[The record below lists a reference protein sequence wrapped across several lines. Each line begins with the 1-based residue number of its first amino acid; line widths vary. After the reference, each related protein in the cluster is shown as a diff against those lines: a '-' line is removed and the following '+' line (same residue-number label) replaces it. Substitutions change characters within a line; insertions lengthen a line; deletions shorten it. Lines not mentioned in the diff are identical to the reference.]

1 MLWRRCAADRTPG
14 TRSSAPSTEAGN
26 EYLPALGALH
36 HLGTR
41 AFLDHFAEIAPTLPI
56 HPSAHPP
63 GLLLLTDWLGID
75 GAAGFATLVIA
86 AGIAAVP
93 ITYAAARRLELGDGR
108 ARLAATL
115 LAFSPAAMLYG
126 VASADALFAT
136 AGIAAVA
143 LLVGRSLASR
153 IAGAIVIALA
163 SFLSWALLALAAL
176 TALLVWMRE
185 GLVRAA
191 ALAAGIGA
199 ALLVFYAALWA
210 VSGYDPIG
218 TLHAANQAYDLGI
231 SNVRPWAYWLFG
243 SPTAFFVVC
252 GLPIAWY
259 GARALGTGEPI
270 AVALA
275 AIVVVS
281 ALLGFSK
288 AENERIWL
296 FFGPIAC
303 LAAATLMPRERL
315 APVLGLLV
323 GQAIVIELLME
334 TTW

>member
-1 MLWRRCAADRTPG
+1 MAARLALAALRSGPHAWDAVFG
-14 TRSSAPSTEAGN
+14 TSTEAGN

-75 GAAGFATLVIA
+75 SAAGFAVLVIA

-143 LLVGRSLASR
+143 LLVGRSAASR
-153 IAGAIVIALA
+153 IAGAIVMALA

-185 GLVRAA
+185 GFVRAA
-191 ALAAGIGA
+191 ALAAAIGA

-218 TLHAANQAYDLGI
+218 TVHAANQAYDLGI

-259 GARALGTGEPI
+259 GARALGTGR
-270 AVALA
+270 ADRGRTCGDRRGLGA
-275 AIVVVS
+275 A
-281 ALLGFSK
+281 
-288 AENERIWL
+288 
-296 FFGPIAC
+296 
-303 LAAATLMPRERL
+303 RL
-315 APVLGLLV
+315 QQG
-323 GQAIVIELLME
+323 GE
-334 TTW
+334 